1 MCSSVGGSVSGGGG
15 GGDVGVGIGGGV
27 GDVVVGIGGGV
38 GDVVVGIG
46 GGVGD
51 VVVGI
56 GGGVGDG
63 IIGGGDVDGWDWG
76 VGLGVGRGDYVLD
89 QEIDKPP
96 VDGFPVKVGTTIVT
110 IQRRCLQ
117 IKGVISI
124 GYHNPKVWFALEVLE
139 DPLTA
144 IEMRVFGLLK
154 TLYSTSKASILWQ
167 RQLVSMG
174 VMAALTIPQDQI
186 S

>member
-27 GDVVVGIGGGV
+27 GDVGVGIGGGV
-38 GDVVVGIG
+38 GDVGVGIG

-51 VVVGI
+51 VGVGI

-63 IIGGGDVDGWDWG
+63 IIGGGDVDVGIG
-76 VGLGVGRGDYVLD
+76 VLGDYVLD